1 MEANVKPHIILT
13 ILHPV
18 ISLRYARL
26 RVFSDLW
33 LKSISHT
40 RFEQLEAN
48 NKFSLS
54 FSINLCGFDEYDQ
67 AHEYGNNEVL
77 ILGWSAEDVAP
88 MSFKFFMKNR
98 PIGARKLWI
107 TQYKLIVQL
116 ILKKVILTCSFMPM
130 PLINIKIMRK
140 HSGREKKLSPFWPL
154 CCSYVVWALVNPHVN
169 RVDWCTFYIC
179 AMCTA
184 FLHRVGVNA
193 STDYVNEASSSSWIQ
208 THNE

>member
-88 MSFKFFMKNR
+88 MSFKFFMENR

-130 PLINIKIMRK
+130 PLINIKKTVSILASM
-140 HSGREKKLSPFWPL
+140 L
-154 CCSYVVWALVNPHVN
+154 LVCRMSVSKSTCESCGLMHVLH
-169 RVDWCTFYIC
+169 
-179 AMCTA
+179 MCNV
-184 FLHRVGVNA
+184 HRF
-193 STDYVNEASSSSWIQ
+193 ST
-208 THNE
+208 